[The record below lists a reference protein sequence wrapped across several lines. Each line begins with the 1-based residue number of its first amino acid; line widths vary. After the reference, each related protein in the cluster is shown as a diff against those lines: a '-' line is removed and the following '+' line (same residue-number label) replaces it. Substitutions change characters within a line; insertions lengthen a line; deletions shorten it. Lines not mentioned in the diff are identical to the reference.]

1 MGCLPYNY
9 RLEFTKI
16 KYTFLFKALEL
27 FFLTR
32 MRPFSIKQNH
42 FFISKLAFLVYGMY
56 PHSREDGEIWSVEN
70 KVTCNFV
77 HFLLSILHSQREPG
91 TGARPFGL
99 IWAEPRHL
107 QTWQGY
113 PRIRLDLRIMLVPL
127 KIWNS
132 VSGPSQSRKTGFLVL
147 PYCGSTKAPTDICR
161 VPANCA

>member
-1 MGCLPYNY
+1 MGCLPYNFCFK
-9 RLEFTKI
+9 FTKI

-42 FFISKLAFLVYGMY
+42 FSISELAFLVYGMY
-56 PHSREDGEIWSVEN
+56 PHSHEDGEIWSVEN
-70 KVTCNFV
+70 KVNCNFV

-99 IWAEPRHL
+99 IWAKPRHL
-107 QTWQGY
+107 QTWYGY
-113 PRIRLDLRIMLVPL
+113 PRIGLDLEITLVPL

-132 VSGPSQSRKTGFLVL
+132 RSGPS
-147 PYCGSTKAPTDICR
+147 
-161 VPANCA
+161 